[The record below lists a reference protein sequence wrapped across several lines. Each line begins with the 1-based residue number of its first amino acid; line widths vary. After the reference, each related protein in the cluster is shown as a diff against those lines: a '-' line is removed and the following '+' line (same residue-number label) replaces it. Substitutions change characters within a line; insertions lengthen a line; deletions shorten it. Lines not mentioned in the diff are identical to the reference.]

1 MLNPT
6 ILMIILIAVCV
17 CMISLIIFEIILH
30 VVCKRLTSIINEQ
43 SRVIYS
49 LDKKVKR
56 LETNIHDTQETITS
70 LSTSVTTIAMN
81 YQEELNTRIF
91 PQPDLDKQIT
101 ETITTLIAMEVALS
115 TKMRLPLRQSTK
127 IIIDTAIKTYPNVDH
142 EYIAKKALSMIQSYS
157 DQ

>member
-81 YQEELNTRIF
+81 YQKELNTRIF
-91 PQPDLDKQIT
+91 PQPELDKQIT
-101 ETITTLIAMEVALS
+101 ETISNLIAIEVALS
-115 TKMRLPLRQSTK
+115 TKLRNPLRQSTK
-127 IIIDTAIKTYPNVDH
+127 MIIDTTIKTYPNVDH
-142 EYIAKKALSMIQSYS
+142 EYIAKKALSIIQSYS

>member
-70 LSTSVTTIAMN
+70 LSTSVTTIVMN